1 MDSPHVHQA
10 WVNAPATEHDEADGL
25 GRMPPFPLL
34 GDKNMRF
41 CRSLGVLDEA
51 TSTARH
57 ALYLINADGDLVFRE
72 AIQWNANPHF
82 LAIICAFFGHF
93 LMLPVHRALE
103 KVYTSILFNLTLG

>member
-1 MDSPHVHQA
+1 MERDSVQSFSSLPKFPTLYPQLFACSVDSPQVHQA

-51 TSTARH
+51 TGTARH

-72 AIQWNANPHF
+72 AIQWNAYHLNNF
-82 LAIICAFFGHF
+82 
-93 LMLPVHRALE
+93 
-103 KVYTSILFNLTLG
+103 